1 VVPAG
6 QLWSGVPAVFV
17 RTRTPE
23 EIAQATEFVQ
33 ADRELAQVY
42 VAVSKLAVNKLHFVG
57 DIHHSVLGIE

>member
-42 VAVSKLAVNKLHFVG
+42 VAVSNWQATNCILLEIFIVRY
-57 DIHHSVLGIE
+57 